1 MIKPFEPDQVKTF
14 RTPKYTG
21 ITLSLLSMF
30 VLTAMF
36 AVWNKVSN
44 PPETH
49 HSILVLAEKSLQAP
63 LTEVSEQFKNELN
76 VRIEYTFCNPS
87 LIQNLE
93 NNQSFDLIISSDNE
107 IHNKDSKRFNFSN
120 KIPIVEKKLSQSLVS
135 CKINENSKWIP
146 HALLFARYLASRD
159 KGQVYFKKY
168 NLELKESNPWDINP
182 SITIYC
188 EKEYRPYV
196 LSSIDEF
203 KRRNGVEVNILFPDQ
218 EKLIANLIAISQSNS
233 QNLLPDLLL
242 VSQRT
247 LEKVSPNYI
256 PVYCKKGKQKL
267 EYLMYFNTRF
277 KHICKR
283 LVNYLDSKT

>member
-44 PPETH
+44 PAETH
-49 HSILVLAEKSLQAP
+49 HTILVLAEKSLQAP
-63 LTEVSEQFKNELN
+63 LAEISEQFKNELN
-76 VRIEYTFCNPS
+76 IRVEYTFCN
-87 LIQNLE
+87 LNLLQNLE
-93 NNQSFDLIISSDNE
+93 NNQSFDLIIASDNE
-107 IHNKDSKRFNFSN
+107 LQIKDSERSNFLN
-120 KIPIVEKKLSQSLVS
+120 KIPIAEKKLSQSVVS
-135 CKINENSKWIP
+135 CKINENSKSNSN
-146 HALLFARYLASRD
+146 ALLFTRYLASRD
-159 KGQVYFKKY
+159 KGQIYFNKY
-168 NLELKESNPWDINP
+168 NLELKESDPWDLNP

-188 EKEYRPYV
+188 EKEYQPYV

-203 KRRNGVEVNILFPDQ
+203 ERRNAVEVNLLFPTQ

-242 VSQRT
+242 VSPKT
-247 LEKVSPNYI
+247 EKKVSPNYI
-256 PVYCKKGKQKL
+256 PIYCKNGNQRL
-267 EYLMYFNTRF
+267 EYKMYFNTRF
-277 KHICKR
+277 KILCQR
-283 LVNYLDSKT
+283 VVNYLDSKN

>member
-76 VRIEYTFCNPS
+76 VRIEYTFCNPN

-267 EYLMYFNTRF
+267 EYLIYFNTRF
-277 KHICKR
+277 KYICKR

>member
-44 PPETH
+44 PSETH
-49 HSILVLAEKSLQAP
+49 HTILVLAEKSLQAP
-63 LTEVSEQFKNELN
+63 LAEISEQFKNELN
-76 VRIEYTFCNPS
+76 IRVEYTFCN
-87 LIQNLE
+87 LNLLQNLE

-107 IHNKDSKRFNFSN
+107 LQIKDSEGSNFLN
-120 KIPIVEKKLSQSLVS
+120 KIPIAEKKLSQSVVS
-135 CKINENSKWIP
+135 CKINENSKSNS
-146 HALLFARYLASRD
+146 HALLFTRYLASRD
-159 KGQVYFKKY
+159 KGQIYFNKY
-168 NLELKESNPWDINP
+168 NLELKESDPWDLNP

-188 EKEYRPYV
+188 EKEYQPYV

-203 KRRNGVEVNILFPDQ
+203 KRRNAVEVNLLFPTQ

-242 VSQRT
+242 VSPKT
-247 LEKVSPNYI
+247 EKKVSPNYI
-256 PVYCKKGKQKL
+256 PIYCKNGNQRL
-267 EYLMYFNTRF
+267 EYKMYFNTRF
-277 KHICKR
+277 KILCQR
-283 LVNYLDSKT
+283 VVNYLDSKN

>member
-36 AVWNKVSN
+36 AVWNKVSD
-44 PPETH
+44 PSETH
-49 HSILVLAEKSLQAP
+49 HSILVLAEKSLRAP

-76 VRIEYTFCNPS
+76 VRIEYTFCNPN

-93 NNQSFDLIISSDNE
+93 DNQSFDLIISSDNE
-107 IHNKDSKRFNFSN
+107 IQNKDSDRSNFSN
-120 KIPIVEKKLSQSLVS
+120 KIPIAEKKSTVS
-135 CKINENSKWIP
+135 SVYCKLNDNSKSDP
-146 HALLFARYLASRD
+146 HALLFTRYLASQD
-159 KGQVYFKKY
+159 KGQIYFKKY
-168 NLELKESNPWDINP
+168 NLELKESDPWDLNP

-188 EKEYRPYV
+188 EKEYQPYV
-196 LSSIDEF
+196 LSSIDDF
-203 KRRNGVEVNILFPDQ
+203 KKRNAVEVNLLFPDQ

-247 LEKVSPNYI
+247 AKKVSPNYI
-256 PVYCKKGKQKL
+256 PVYCKNSKQQL

-277 KHICKR
+277 KFTCKR
-283 LVNYLDSKT
+283 LVNYLDSKS

>member
-36 AVWNKVSN
+36 AVWNKVSD
-44 PPETH
+44 PSETH

-76 VRIEYTFCNPS
+76 VRIEYTFCNPN

-107 IHNKDSKRFNFSN
+107 IHNKDSERFNFSN

-135 CKINENSKWIP
+135 CEINENSKWIP
-146 HALLFARYLASRD
+146 HALLFARY
-159 KGQVYFKKY
+159 
-168 NLELKESNPWDINP
+168 
-182 SITIYC
+182 
-188 EKEYRPYV
+188 
-196 LSSIDEF
+196 
-203 KRRNGVEVNILFPDQ
+203 
-218 EKLIANLIAISQSNS
+218 
-233 QNLLPDLLL
+233 
-242 VSQRT
+242 
-247 LEKVSPNYI
+247 
-256 PVYCKKGKQKL
+256 
-267 EYLMYFNTRF
+267 
-277 KHICKR
+277 
-283 LVNYLDSKT
+283 

>member
-44 PPETH
+44 PSKTN

-63 LTEVSEQFKNELN
+63 LIEISEQFENKLN
-76 VRIEYTFCNPS
+76 VGIEYTFCNPN
-87 LIQNLE
+87 LIKNLE
-93 NNQSFDLIISSDNE
+93 NNHSFDLIISSDNE
-107 IHNKDSKRFNFSN
+107 IQNKDSERSNFSN
-120 KIPIVEKKLSQSLVS
+120 KISIAEKKLSQSLVS
-135 CKINENSKWIP
+135 GEINENSKSIP
-146 HALLFARYLASRD
+146 NALLFARYLASRD
-159 KGQVYFKKY
+159 KGQIYFKKY
-168 NLELKESNPWDINP
+168 NLELKKSNPWDINP

-196 LSSIDEF
+196 LSSINSF
-203 KRRNGVEVNILFPDQ
+203 KRRNAVEVNLLFPDQ

-242 VSQRT
+242 VSPKT
-247 LEKVSPNYI
+247 VEKVSPNYI

-267 EYLMYFNTRF
+267 EYLMYFNSRF
-277 KHICKR
+277 KYICVR